1 MSTCDD
7 EPMSAARTLLW
18 CATGVALA
26 GVGAYAFWLP
36 GRADEVSS
44 WWSLGVFL
52 VLGALFALVSRPDR
66 WWVGLGFAWL
76 LAAWV
81 EAGQAV
87 WMPDYGRARVEDLVL
102 GCVGATLGIA
112 LVVGARAIAVHRR
125 ATRSARAVSRASS
138 PVSAAGAIPRTR

>member
-1 MSTCDD
+1 
-7 EPMSAARTLLW
+7 MSAARPILW
-18 CATGVALA
+18 CATGIALV

-52 VLGALFALVSRPDR
+52 VVGGLFALVSRPDR
-66 WWVGLGFAWL
+66 WWVALGFAWL

-87 WMPDYGRARVEDLVL
+87 WMPETGRARVEDLVL
-102 GCVGATLGIA
+102 GCIGGTLGIA

-125 ATRSARAVSRASS
+125 AARSAQLRSPASA
-138 PVSAAGAIPRTR
+138 PVSATAAVPRTR